1 MYEALAAAALITFR
15 EGLEAALIVGIV
27 IGYLVKIGQGSR
39 VKVAWAGV
47 AAAAVLS
54 ALIAFGINAVGAELE
69 GRAEQ
74 IFEGITMFLA
84 VSVLTWMI
92 FWMRYQSRTLK
103 SALERDIQQAISSGH
118 GRGLMAV
125 TFLAVFREGVETALF
140 L

>member
-74 IFEGITMFLA
+74 IFEGVTMFLA
-84 VSVLTWMI
+84 VGVLTWMI
-92 FWMRYQSRTLK
+92 FWMRFQARFLKVSLEKEVRT
-103 SALERDIQQAISSGH
+103 AAVSGQTL
-118 GRGLMAV
+118 GL
-125 TFLAVFREGVETALF
+125 F
-140 L
+140 